1 MTQAFNLSQLANN
14 LTSAGLLDASDG
26 LVNAVPIANG
36 GTGATSASAARTNLN
51 LVIGTDVPSPTGTG
65 ASGTW
70 NIGITGNAATASNG
84 GVQSITAGTGIAV
97 TTTTGNI
104 VISNTATANSIGYG
118 QTWQDVTSSRSAG
131 TNYTNTT
138 GKPIQVK
145 ILVARSGGSVIN
157 MDASLYTDGGLTD
170 YQGIY
175 IGVNQGGNW
184 AVSVSAIIPVGG
196 NYSGTWQSAVS
207 IQWMELR

>member
-118 QTWQDVTSSRSAG
+118 QTWQDVSSSRAAG
-131 TNYTNTT
+131 TGYTNTT
-138 GKPIQVK
+138 GKPIQVN
-145 ILVARSGGSVIN
+145 IVAGRGGGGSSN
-157 MDASLYTDGGLTD
+157 MYIELLTDAGLTD
-170 YQGIY
+170 FAGCFI
-175 IGVNQGGNW
+175 NNAGNW
-184 AVSVSAIIPVGG
+184 YLNVSAIIPVGG
-196 NYSGTWQSAVS
+196 NYSSSWTAVQT